1 MRELNLMKKQIEALP
16 AANTNLDEFDYNG
29 IYSIKFKI
37 KSSTFTLFI
46 LLKKALI
53 S

>member
-29 IYSIKFKI
+29 IYLIKFKI
-37 KSSTFTLFI
+37 KSSTLTLFI